1 MAEIRQREG
10 EGEGKGVGFFVLL
23 KREGLGL
30 RVNSK
35 GLVRSRTKSHSFP
48 EQQKT
53 VDAARMAALMLIAN
67 LGYII
72 YRISQSERSIW
83 WR

>member
-1 MAEIRQREG
+1 MAEIRGREG
-10 EGEGKGVGFFVLL
+10 EGEGEGVGFFVLL
-23 KREGLGL
+23 KSGGSGL
-30 RVNSK
+30 RVSSK

-53 VDAARMAALMLIAN
+53 LDAARMAALMLIAY
-67 LGYII
+67 LGYVI
-72 YRISQSERSIW
+72 YRISQSERPIW

>member
-1 MAEIRQREG
+1 
-10 EGEGKGVGFFVLL
+10 VGFFVLL
-23 KREGLGL
+23 KSGGSGFRVSSEGL
-30 RVNSK
+30 VHSQ
-35 GLVRSRTKSHSFP
+35 TKFHSFP